1 MWPFDLLSLF
11 LPTAQVPLLLLVV
24 HGRVHFGLQQ
34 VNLLLVCENFVLV
47 LSHLDQLT
55 LHLAQGAAKAPK
67 HAAAPAMGAQTSA
80 HCH

>member
-1 MWPFDLLSLF
+1 
-11 LPTAQVPLLLLVV
+11 
-24 HGRVHFGLQQ
+24 
-34 VNLLLVCENFVLV
+34 VLV